1 MAGALRAWIRLV
13 RPKFMLASV
22 VAVSAGLALQWWQAG
37 AVDAGHAAL
46 TMAGVLA
53 LHASV
58 DMLNDYHD
66 HRRGIDAR
74 TRKTGMSGGT
84 GVLPEGLL
92 EPEQVRRAGLA
103 LLAAGAAAGAYFV
116 YVQGWPVAALLA
128 FAVVSVYMYSGRI
141 VDSGL
146 AEVFVAAKG
155 VAIVAGTYLIQSGAL
170 GLEAALAGAVAGIL
184 SALVLFVTSFPDHDA
199 DKAGGRKTVVVAV
212 GRARAAPLF
221 WVFPP
226 AAYAAL
232 ITGVASGALPVT
244 ALAALIAAPLAVRA
258 GLSLRRGYSGDCIEA
273 MSRTAWFSRT
283 AGILMVA
290 GIVLGP

>member
-1 MAGALRAWIRLV
+1 MGALRAWARLA

-22 VAVSAGLALQWWQAG
+22 VAVCSGLALQWWQSG
-37 AVDAGHAAL
+37 SLDAGHAAL

-66 HRRGIDAR
+66 YRRGIDSK

-92 EPEQVRRAGLA
+92 EPRQVRRAGLA

-116 YVQGWPVAALLA
+116 YLQGWPVAALLA

-155 VAIVAGTYLIQSGAL
+155 AAIVAGTYLIQSGGL
-170 GLEAALAGAVAGIL
+170 GPEAVFAGAAAGCL

-199 DKAGGRKTVVVAV
+199 DKSGGRKTLVVRL
-212 GRARAAPLF
+212 GRERAPRLF
-221 WVFPP
+221 WAFAG
-226 AAYAAL
+226 AAYCALAA
-232 ITGVASGALPVT
+232 GAAAGALPYS
-244 ALAALIAAPLAVRA
+244 ALLPLAAAPLAARA
-258 GLSLRRGYSGDCIEA
+258 WSALRGGRPGGYVGA
-273 MSRTAWFSRT
+273 MSRTILFARA
-283 AGILMVA
+283 AGALAVA
-290 GIVLGP
+290 GIAVGP

>member
-1 MAGALRAWIRLV
+1 
-13 RPKFMLASV
+13 MLASV
-22 VAVSAGLALQWWQAG
+22 VAVAAGLALQWWQG
-37 AVDAGHAAL
+37 GEVHAVHAAL
-46 TMAGVLA
+46 TLAGVLA

-92 EPEQVRRAGLA
+92 EPREVRRAGLVM
-103 LLAAGAAAGAYFV
+103 LAAGAAAGAYFV
-116 YVQGWPVAALLA
+116 YLHGWPVAALLA

-155 VAIVAGTYLIQSGAL
+155 TAIVAGTYLIQSGAA
-170 GLEAALAGAVAGIL
+170 GPEAALAGACAGAL

-199 DKAGGRKTVVVAV
+199 DKAGGRRTLVVAL

-221 WVFPP
+221 WAFPP

-232 ITGVASGALPVT
+232 LAGAASGALPVT
-244 ALAALIAAPLAVRA
+244 ALAALAAAPLAVRA
-258 GLSLRRGYSGDCIEA
+258 GLSLRRGHSGDCIEA
-273 MSRTAWFSRT
+273 MSRTAQFSRT

-290 GIVLGP
+290 GIALAP